1 MFGIPPTLGFICPKC
16 HHGMHP
22 VCSECAERSEEEA
35 GRQWQLD
42 RDHEANRL
50 AELHKIEGYTAL
62 LDFFEGATGVSI
74 DVETDVDE
82 GGPTGV
88 YTATL
93 HGVPWLCCDSGQDKS
108 PEAAIK
114 ALRDEICRALRWM
127 ADEVQP

>member
-16 HHGMHP
+16 HHGMQP
-22 VCSECAERSEEEA
+22 VCSACAERNEEEA
-35 GRQWQLD
+35 GR
-42 RDHEANRL
+42 EAMREQEARNEHAAALR
-50 AELHKIEGYTAL
+50 KIEGYTAL